1 MKMAITKQDVSEIVK
16 HENQETDDDIRALK
30 ARIAQN
36 EAQAINKQD
45 VVSLVS
51 HALQNLQD

>member
-1 MKMAITKQDVSEIVK
+1 MAITKQDVSEIVK